1 MSEKTPVVKLNKETL
16 EASFLQIDYLKGLKK
31 DQISGLCKL
40 FDGKISSDDLEDFEK
55 LFRSVDTE
63 GTNQF
68 PVTQLG
74 NVLRMLQQ
82 LPTESEISQ
91 LIETVNPKKPQP
103 AQEKKAETK
112 KTDKKSDSK
121 NSKAPAEEVEEVE
134 KIDFFKY
141 LLALGL
147 YVRDP
152 HEIADEVKKAFQI
165 LDRNKQ
171 QYIMTADLRDFLSK
185 LGDCLTD
192 EEIDEMIK
200 LADTESNG
208 QIRYEEFVDMMTN
221 LSPDKKKGKKGKKKK
236 GKKKK

>member
-1 MSEKTPVVKLNKETL
+1 MSDRSAVVKLNKETL

-31 DQISGLCKL
+31 DQIAGLCKL
-40 FDGKISSDDLEDFEK
+40 FDGKISDDDLEEFEK
-55 LFRSVDTE
+55 LYRAVDTE
-63 GTNQF
+63 GANQF
-68 PVTQLG
+68 PVSQLG
-74 NVLRMLQQ
+74 PVLRMLQQ
-82 LPTESEISQ
+82 LPTEEEIAK
-91 LIETVNPKKPQP
+91 LIETVNPKKSNEKKSEPKKS
-103 AQEKKAETK
+103 EKKA
-112 KTDKKSDSK
+112 DPKS
-121 NSKAPAEEVEEVE
+121 SKANMEEAEEVE

-152 HEIADEVKKAFQI
+152 SEIADEVKKAFEI

-171 QYIMTADLRDFLSK
+171 KYIMTADLREFLSK

-200 LADTESNG
+200 LADVEGNG

-221 LSPDKKKGKKGKKKK
+221 LSPDKKKGKKK
-236 GKKKK
+236 GKKKKKK

>member
-1 MSEKTPVVKLNKETL
+1 MSDRLAVVKLNKETL
-16 EASFLQIDYLKGLKK
+16 EASFAQIDYLKGLKK
-31 DQISGLCKL
+31 DQIAGLCKL
-40 FDGKISSDDLEDFEK
+40 FDGKISADDLEEFEK

-63 GTNQF
+63 GANQF
-68 PVTQLG
+68 PVSQLG
-74 NVLRMLQQ
+74 TVLRMLQQ
-82 LPTESEISQ
+82 LPTEEEVAK
-91 LIETVNPKKPQP
+91 LIETVNPKKNEQ
-103 AQEKKAETK
+103 KKSEPK
-112 KTDKKSDSK
+112 KTDKKVDPKS
-121 NSKAPAEEVEEVE
+121 SKANIEEEEEVE

-152 HEIADEVKKAFQI
+152 TEIADEVKKAFEI

-171 QYIMTADLRDFLSK
+171 KYIMTADLREFLSK

-200 LADTESNG
+200 LADIEGNG

-221 LSPDKKKGKKGKKKK
+221 LSPDKKKGKKK
-236 GKKKK
+236 GKKKKKK